1 VISVPYLYVNFLAL
15 CFFVLMFTVFAA
27 ARKSP
32 EIKSFITVM
41 FGFICW
47 TGGSI
52 LMRLQV
58 YPGVSFWFY
67 VSLLSLFS
75 LAVLIY
81 FFVCSF
87 MHVKAFVLKILWSA
101 GTALVLALTLMGVF
115 LSPPTVQA
123 RPDGGVVFLYTMQWP
138 IYIVCAFFL
147 MIVLSIVKMLLDAV
161 KSKGMRV
168 PGVQS
173 IIAGCVIVALG
184 NMLQIIPGNTFPFDA
199 LAAIGFA
206 GLLMVAL
213 YKKRMFRM
221 TLLISRT
228 VLLVISALIC
238 TMASAYF
245 IDPIKRF
252 FLGHFPLTDSSATS
266 FVVVIFAIAIGVI
279 YLVMTKVID
288 VIFTRE
294 EHQNRLLKNFS
305 DVVSHT
311 LSTGEIMDELVSV
324 IKTEIPVEHMYV
336 CLPDDGGFS
345 PRHSSGALNSL
356 NFKIAND
363 SPILKYLSDCESY
376 IMVNDLKR
384 TPYYMSMWESEK
396 ELIRSLNLL
405 CLVALRDQKDITGLV
420 LLSAKERGGTLSY
433 AEVNFLTALSS
444 VASIAVKNAGL
455 YERVYREAR
464 IDSLTN
470 VYNYRYFSEKV
481 SAEFELCR
489 NDSLALLYVDL
500 DDFKLYN
507 QLYGSVD
514 GDFAL
519 RAVADII
526 TRCVGTSGSIFRYSG
541 KVFAVVLP
549 HYDGR
554 EATALATEIQRQIAA
569 MNNAPDRRDRKTLTA
584 SCGICVS
591 PYAASTPKELIEN
604 ADLAV
609 YNAKTTGKSKVV
621 LFKGTSPALQ
631 RISERAMDIVERKKG
646 KSESTYRTHSPT
658 IFALTAAIDAK
669 DRYTYNHSLNVA
681 RYASILATAA
691 GINDEQVGIIY
702 EAALL
707 HDIGKISIPEH
718 ILSKKSSL
726 TTDEFALMRNHVNNS
741 IDIIRHLPSMDYL
754 IPAVVG
760 HHERWDGKGYP
771 RGIAGEEI
779 PITARCL
786 AIADSFDAMT
796 TNRPY
801 RNVMSIEYAIRQI
814 EDNAGSQFDPLLAHI
829 FISLVKQGEILPYQM
844 PAAPAAAAQQVQQ
857 APQGVQSVQAGYSS
871 AAALPSTKK

>member
-1 VISVPYLYVNFLAL
+1 MTPVPYLYVNFLAL
-15 CFFVLMFTVFAA
+15 CFFILMFTVFAVA
-27 ARKSP
+27 KKTP
-32 EIKSFITVM
+32 EIKAFMTVL

-58 YPGVSFWFY
+58 YPGVPFWFY

-81 FFVCSF
+81 FFVSAF
-87 MHVKAFVLKILWSA
+87 MQVKALLLKVLWSA
-101 GTALVLALTLMGVF
+101 GTVIVLVLSIFGVF
-115 LSPPTVQA
+115 LAPPTVA
-123 RPDGGVVFLYTMQWP
+123 TRPDGGTVFLYTIQWP
-138 IYIVCAFFL
+138 IYVVCGFYL
-147 MIVLSIVKMLLDAV
+147 CIVLSIVKMLMDAV

-173 IIAGCVIVALG
+173 IIAGCVIMALG
-184 NMLQIIPGNTFPFDA
+184 NMIQIIPGNTFPSDA
-199 LAAIGFA
+199 LAGIGFA
-206 GLLMVAL
+206 GLMMAAL
-213 YKKRMFRM
+213 YKKRMFRL
-221 TLLISRT
+221 TLLISKT

-238 TMASAYF
+238 TLASSYF
-245 IDPIKRF
+245 IDPIKIF
-252 FLGHFPLTDSSATS
+252 IAGNFPVSDSSATS
-266 FVVVIFAIAIGVI
+266 IVVMLFAVLIGII

-294 EHQNRLLKNFS
+294 EQQSRLLKSFS
-305 DVVSHT
+305 DAVAHT

-324 IKTEIPVEHMYV
+324 IKTEIPVEHIYV
-336 CLPDDGGFS
+336 CLPDDGGYR
-345 PRHSSGALNSL
+345 PQHSSGALNPL
-356 NFKIAND
+356 NYKIAND
-363 SPILKYLSDCESY
+363 SPILKYISECESF
-376 IMVNDLKR
+376 IMINDFKR
-384 TPYYMSMWESEK
+384 TPYYLSMWETEK
-396 ELIRSLNLL
+396 ELIRKLNLM
-405 CLVALRDQKDITGLV
+405 CLVALKDQKDIAGLV
-420 LLSAKERGGTLSY
+420 LLTGKERGGSMSY
-433 AEVNFLTALSS
+433 SEIDFLTAVSS
-444 VASIAVKNAGL
+444 IASIAMKNASL
-455 YERVYREAR
+455 YERVFREAR

-470 VYNYRYFSEKV
+470 VFNYRYFAEKINM
-481 SAEFELCR
+481 EFDICR
-489 NDSLALLYVDL
+489 NDSLALMYVDL

-526 TRCVGTSGSIFRYSG
+526 TRCVGKSGTIFRYSG
-541 KVFAVVLP
+541 KVFAIVLP

-554 EATALATEIQRQIAA
+554 EATALANEIQRQIAA
-569 MNNAPDRRDRKTLTA
+569 LNNTPDRRDRKTLTA
-584 SCGICVS
+584 SCGICVA

-621 LFKGTSPALQ
+621 LFKGTSPAHQ

-669 DRYTYNHSLNVA
+669 DHYTYNHSLNVA
-681 RYASILATAA
+681 RYAAILATAA

-718 ILSKKSSL
+718 ILSKKSAL
-726 TTDEFALMRNHVNNS
+726 TTDEFALIRNHVNNS
-741 IDIIRHLPSMDYL
+741 IDIIRHLPLMDYL

-779 PITARCL
+779 PVTARCL

-796 TNRPY
+796 TSRPY
-801 RNVMSIEYAIRQI
+801 RNVMSIDYAVRQI

-829 FISLVKQGEILPYQM
+829 FISLIKQGEILPYQM
-844 PAAPAAAAQQVQQ
+844 PANGSASVPQGYTPAAIPTNIMQ
-857 APQGVQSVQAGYSS
+857 
-871 AAALPSTKK
+871 KI